1 MATLSRRGRVAAV
14 AATLALAA
22 ALILVIAGSDRPGS
36 TASDAA
42 RPVRPS
48 RYLPPP
54 DSPAARKAHDGVAR
68 WLAEHPPSAEL
79 HQRLLATAELADQV
93 RDGDRATGGDAAAH
107 AARREERRSAQ
118 RELREHMRGALREMG
133 PAGRAR
139 MRELHLNVIQL
150 ARHVTGGP
158 HS

>member
-14 AATLALAA
+14 AVTLALAA
-22 ALILVIAGSDRPGS
+22 IFILMTAGTEPSGS
-36 TASDAA
+36 TTSGAA
-42 RPVRPS
+42 RPARPS
-48 RYLPPP
+48 RYLPSP

-68 WLAEHPPSAEL
+68 WLVEHPPSAEL
-79 HQRLLATAELADQV
+79 RQRLLAMAALADQV

-118 RELREHMRGALREMG
+118 RELREHMRLALREMG

-139 MRELHLNVIQL
+139 LRELHLNVIQL